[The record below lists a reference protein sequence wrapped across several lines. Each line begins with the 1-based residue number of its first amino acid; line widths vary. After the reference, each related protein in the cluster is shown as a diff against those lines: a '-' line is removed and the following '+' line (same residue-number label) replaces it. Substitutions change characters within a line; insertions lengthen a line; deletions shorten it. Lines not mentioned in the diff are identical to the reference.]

1 MSQIKYKCLMIDHDD
16 TAVDSSREIH
26 YPCFVKTV
34 ETFRPGEYILTL
46 EEFMN
51 ACFYP
56 GLYDYYTRI
65 LGFTKEELDLE
76 LEMWQNYVKE
86 RVPHFYEGIGEILS
100 DFRASGGVIAV
111 SSQSHRDVI
120 LRDYTARLG
129 FVPDLI
135 YGCELPPDKC
145 KPSTYS
151 IDDACREIG
160 ITPDDVLVVDDLR
173 TGLEMAKRA
182 GAHFAAAGWSHFVPE
197 IKRYMRENS
206 SVYLDEVAQLKSILI
221 K

>member
-129 FVPDLI
+129 FVFFFKLLI
-135 YGCELPPDKC
+135 YYFLFVIFHVCIYMYVCMNLFIYFFVLFYIYIYIYIFVQFSLTSFSLLVSLISLPPANTI
-145 KPSTYS
+145 S
-151 IDDACREIG
+151 
-160 ITPDDVLVVDDLR
+160 
-173 TGLEMAKRA
+173 
-182 GAHFAAAGWSHFVPE
+182 
-197 IKRYMRENS
+197 
-206 SVYLDEVAQLKSILI
+206 
-221 K
+221 